1 MIWIYGIK
9 LILTEPVKESEKDM
23 LDYTLT
29 NFLMSLNGSNQQR
42 TSIANKILESVN
54 NHEKN
59 TTNDDDMPLK
69 SLMTIFSNSSEMQNN
84 HKNITEDTKRDEII
98 CEEDNKNIEMTNIK
112 TYINDKF
119 HDMEER
125 TMHRLNEIEQKL
137 NQKLDAILEKLE
149 IRLK

>member
-23 LDYTLT
+23 LGYTIP
-29 NFLMSLNGSNQQR
+29 NFLMNLNGSNQQR
-42 TSIANKILESVN
+42 RSLANKILESVN
-54 NHEKN
+54 IHEKN